1 MFWKIQVLVLFLFPP
16 NGFQMISV
24 STAGKDP
31 NCCKIIATMSN
42 GTIKTLCDNKD
53 NVSMSESLSEIMSKK
68 LESESGALESS
79 PSLRLVPNTY
89 KVQQQQ
95 PSLHQTAQISDC
107 KCSLL
112 YPDQEN
118 FLEVDVLNF
127 FQLEIMVKRL
137 LQKLSMALI

>member
-1 MFWKIQVLVLFLFPP
+1 MFWKIPVLVLFLLPP

-24 STAGKDP
+24 ATAGKDP

-53 NVSMSESLSEIMSKK
+53 NVSISESLSEIMSKK
-68 LESESGALESS
+68 LESGAIESS

-95 PSLHQTAQISDC
+95 PSLHQTAPSSDC
-107 KCSLL
+107 NCSIL
-112 YPDQEN
+112 YPEQE
-118 FLEVDVLNF
+118 
-127 FQLEIMVKRL
+127 
-137 LQKLSMALI
+137 KLFRI